1 MANVDSANPHLNP
14 FKANLK
20 YTLWTLFLDA
30 VQLSPGCKVTWRRQ
44 FTFSSKSPGFSGT
57 HLIYL
62 GKMED
67 QYILPYFHKLFYVLY
82 LSRHFAQ
89 FSLKVYMSSWLGKI
103 LKFMVFRLPENAY
116 STQKVKTISIHA
128 LSQNFPPGSYH
139 HKHTHTHTRVESRG
153 DSVDLHILVKCS
165 PTKA

>member
-89 FSLKVYMSSWLGKI
+89 FSLKVYMSS
-103 LKFMVFRLPENAY
+103 
-116 STQKVKTISIHA
+116 
-128 LSQNFPPGSYH
+128 
-139 HKHTHTHTRVESRG
+139 
-153 DSVDLHILVKCS
+153 
-165 PTKA
+165 

>member
-103 LKFMVFRLPENAY
+103 LKFMVFRLPENAFLIQIEFF
-116 STQKVKTISIHA
+116 TKVLRLNSLQVHIITTTI
-128 LSQNFPPGSYH
+128 Q
-139 HKHTHTHTRVESRG
+139 
-153 DSVDLHILVKCS
+153 LVQVKFFEEC
-165 PTKA
+165 T